1 MKFLKINSKSS
12 QLFLLSVSIG
22 LMASISACSAP
33 GVSAKD
39 SNVFQAAGNLRTSE
53 FNQQLQRKNLDLNA
67 SANNLNNERNKQA
80 SLQASLNQ
88 QRKELNNIKSELA
101 KIEQENTQL
110 DLKISQLKDD
120 TSQQRYKKSKALKK
134 LSGIKKNTKVIR
146 TVIIKTVPARQKQAS
161 SSSNSNKKYKK
172 QLVAL
177 NKEVKVLREML
188 IND

>member
-1 MKFLKINSKSS
+1 M
-12 QLFLLSVSIG
+12 G
-22 LMASISACSAP
+22 SISSCSAP

-39 SNVFQAAGNLRTSE
+39 SNVFQAAGNLRTGE
-53 FNQQLQRKNLDLNA
+53 FNKQLQRKSLDLNA
-67 SANNLNNERNKQA
+67 SANNLNNEQNRQA
-80 SLQASLNQ
+80 SLQVTLNQ

-120 TSQQRYKKSKALKK
+120 SKQQKYKKSKALKK
-134 LSGIKKNTKVIR
+134 LAGIKKKTKVIQ
-146 TVIIKTVPARQKQAS
+146 TIIVKTIPSRQKQAS
-161 SSSNSNKKYKK
+161 SRSSNSNKKYKK
-172 QLVAL
+172 QLAAL